1 MIDHPA
7 PFPEEIPYRLISLY
21 SYPGDLVLDP
31 FAGSGQVLKVA
42 KALGRDYVGYEI
54 FPQYQELAERR
65 LDEPLNIRPQQLYA
79 VFEKVELGEPL
90 DHALNR
96 KEREDS

>member
-1 MIDHPA
+1 VIDHPA

-21 SYPGDLVLDP
+21 SYPGDIVLDP

-42 KALGRDYVGYEI
+42 KALGRDYLGYEI
-54 FPQYQELAERR
+54 FPQYLELAEHR

-79 VFEKVELGEPL
+79 AFGKVELEEPL
-90 DHALNR
+90 DHAINR
-96 KEREDS
+96 RGHEDT